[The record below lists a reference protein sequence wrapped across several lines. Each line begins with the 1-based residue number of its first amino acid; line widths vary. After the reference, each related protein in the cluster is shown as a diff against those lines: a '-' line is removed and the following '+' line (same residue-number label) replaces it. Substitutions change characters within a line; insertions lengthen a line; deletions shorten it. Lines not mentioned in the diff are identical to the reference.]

1 MNSAQP
7 TRRQVDMHNW
17 SVEPLFN
24 AVSED
29 NIEDARA
36 SLDFGISVEAE
47 QWLDGG
53 YMKGSTALHY
63 VKGAAM
69 ARLLIDRGADIE
81 SPDMN
86 GRAPLASFVMQG
98 NAELVDVLIK
108 AGANLEAN
116 DTHRHMTAL
125 HMAARYC
132 ETDIGI
138 ALLEAGADPLAETVD
153 GITCLE
159 CAESEKDEKLVHA
172 MNLVIANG
180 QVRHLKASTQEA
192 AGAWSPSPDQADAFA
207 ERMTNQA
214 QDNTQAAAQQHLAR
228 ARL

>member
-1 MNSAQP
+1 MNSAPP

-24 AVSED
+24 AVLED
-29 NIEDARA
+29 DIEDARA
-36 SLDFGISVEAE
+36 SLDIGISVEAE

-53 YMKGSTALHY
+53 YMKGSTALHH

-69 ARLLIDRGADIE
+69 ARLLIERGADIE

-98 NAELVDVLIK
+98 NAELIGVLIE
-108 AGANLEAN
+108 AGANIDAY

-132 ETDIGI
+132 ETAIGI

-153 GITCLE
+153 GITCLD
-159 CAESEKDEKLVHA
+159 CAESEKDEELVQA
-172 MNLVIANG
+172 MNLVISTRLAKE
-180 QVRHLKASTQEA
+180 LKSNTQEA
-192 AGAWSPSPDQADAFA
+192 ACAWCPSLDQADAFA
-207 ERMTNQA
+207 DRMSEQA
-214 QDNTQAAAQQHLAR
+214 KGSAQVAPQQR
-228 ARL
+228 VKQRL

>member
-1 MNSAQP
+1 MNSAP
-7 TRRQVDMHNW
+7 LTRRQVDMHNW

-24 AVSED
+24 AVLED

-36 SLDFGISVEAE
+36 SMDIGISVEAE

-53 YMKGSTALHY
+53 YMKGSTALHH
-63 VKGAAM
+63 VKGPAM
-69 ARLLIDRGADIE
+69 AQLLIERGADIE

-98 NAELVDVLIK
+98 NAELVGVLIK
-108 AGANLEAN
+108 AGANLEAY

-132 ETDIGI
+132 ETEIGMT
-138 ALLEAGADPLAETVD
+138 LLKAGADPLAETVD
-153 GITCLE
+153 GLTCLE
-159 CAESEKDEKLVHA
+159 CAESENDEKLVQA
-172 MNLVIANG
+172 MNLVIANRQAKQLNSNT
-180 QVRHLKASTQEA
+180 QVV
-192 AGAWSPSPDQADAFA
+192 AGAWCPSPQQADAFA
-207 ERMTNQA
+207 EHTTSQA
-214 QDNTQAAAQQHLAR
+214 QGNYQEAPQQQRTR